1 MYIGRIVA
9 FGRTRDGKNTAMYR
23 VSSRSFPNRRAV
35 ITGDRIAVVPRPGAE
50 ADLAKNPYISYNC
63 LRIAGQGAWAVATNG
78 SQTDP
83 IAEKID
89 SGMNVRDA
97 VSLGLLAMDYEKDS
111 LDTPRIVSVVHVSDP
126 VGYLG
131 IIRKDAL
138 LVREFALKEG
148 EARFVATYELNRP
161 SDDNVDRDFDAGCA
175 ECAVKY
181 IISGG
186 VFANFTNAVTS
197 AAAVA
202 MGGKFTF
209 GVKVVE

>member
-9 FGRTRDGKNTAMYR
+9 FGRTLDGKNAAMYR

-35 ITGDRIAVVPRPGAE
+35 ISGDRIAVVPRPGAE
-50 ADLAKNPYISYNC
+50 SDLAKNPYISYNC
-63 LRIAGQGAWAVATNG
+63 LRIAGNGQWAVATNG

-111 LDTPRIVSVVHVSDP
+111 LDTPRIVSVIHISDP

-131 IIRKDAL
+131 IIRKDAI
-138 LVREFALKEG
+138 LVREFALKNG
-148 EARFVATYELNRP
+148 EARYISTYELNSP
-161 SDDNVDRDFDAGCA
+161 CDDNVDTAFNAGCA
-175 ECAVKY
+175 DCAAEYVV
-181 IISGG
+181 SGG
-186 VFANFTNAVTS
+186 VFAGFTNAVTS

-202 MGGKFTF
+202 ADGKFDF
-209 GVKVVE
+209 SVKIV